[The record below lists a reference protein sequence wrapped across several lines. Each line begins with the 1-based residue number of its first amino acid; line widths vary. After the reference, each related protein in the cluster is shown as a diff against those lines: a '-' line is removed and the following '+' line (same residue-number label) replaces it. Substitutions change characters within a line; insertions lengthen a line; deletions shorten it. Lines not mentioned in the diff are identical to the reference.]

1 VTELLQQYQF
11 TDTVDSEAELRAI
24 IGEPSQRALDKAI
37 TELDEYCAA
46 HIARSPFLLIAS
58 SDADGNFDVSPKGDP
73 AGFVRVLD
81 SRTLLIPD
89 RPGNRR
95 ADTFTNVLQNPNVA
109 LLFLVPGRRETLRV
123 IGRARIVRD
132 QALRESMTAQGK
144 VPELLLGVDVSE
156 VFFHCAKCV
165 IRSDLWHGYEA
176 DDLATLGEII
186 VKHAGVA
193 TSPEELNREIE
204 EGNRTRLY

>member
-11 TDTVDSEAELRAI
+11 TDTVDSEDELRAI
-24 IGEPSQRALDKAI
+24 IGTPLQRALDKAV
-37 TELDEYCAA
+37 TELDEYCID

-58 SDADGNFDVSPKGDP
+58 SDAAGNFDISPKGDP

-81 SRTLLIPD
+81 RRTLLIPD

-95 ADTFTNVLQNPNVA
+95 ADTFSNVLQNPNVA

-123 IGRARIVRD
+123 VGRARIVRD
-132 QALRESMTAQGK
+132 QALRESMAAQGK
-144 VPELLLGVDVSE
+144 VPDLLLGISVSE
-156 VFFHCAKCV
+156 AFFQCAKCI

-176 DDLATLGEII
+176 DDMATLGEIM

-193 TSPEELNREIE
+193 MTPDELNAEIE
-204 EGNRTRLY
+204 EGYRTRLY